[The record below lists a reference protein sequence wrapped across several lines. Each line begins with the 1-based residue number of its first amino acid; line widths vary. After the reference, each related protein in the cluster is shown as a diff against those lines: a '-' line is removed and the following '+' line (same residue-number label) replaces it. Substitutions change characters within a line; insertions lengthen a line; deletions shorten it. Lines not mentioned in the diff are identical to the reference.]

1 MNDLRVRGTS
11 ILFILIGFIIHL
23 FREQGGTLQF
33 GMETK
38 SLKTGSQ
45 SIFPGSKLH
54 LYPQAMQGAPLIS
67 SPIHPRPQVVKAADT
82 DVLYGL
88 LPIPPNPT
96 HRVRALA
103 SLNGLIKHLGEG
115 KGKAPGKFV
124 LCLH

>member
-1 MNDLRVRGTS
+1 MT
-11 ILFILIGFIIHL
+11 
-23 FREQGGTLQF
+23 TL
-33 GMETK
+33 
-38 SLKTGSQ
+38 
-45 SIFPGSKLH
+45 
-54 LYPQAMQGAPLIS
+54 
-67 SPIHPRPQVVKAADT
+67 HPRPQVVKATDT